1 MGGCSTA
8 ATGEAAANA
17 VSGGSSGVRWKKNLP
32 ENNEWGK
39 VWEAQI
45 ARHIAGIPVF
55 EGGGRSFMV
64 AFDMVS
70 RRPRWASVARVVPIQ
85 SFATPRGVGWV
96 GVGVCPVPARQQ
108 NYKCRPSL
116 VLLFFQDFWWRATT
130 DHCEVL

>member
-1 MGGCSTA
+1 MFVG
-8 ATGEAAANA
+8 
-17 VSGGSSGVRWKKNLP
+17 KKNLP
-32 ENNEWGK
+32 EKNEWGK

-85 SFATPRGVGWV
+85 SFATLRGVGWV
-96 GVGVCPVPARQQ
+96 GVCTAMCMYRYRVG
-108 NYKCRPSL
+108 NTTTNCRITPSL
-116 VLLFFQDFWWRATT
+116 VLLFFQDFW
-130 DHCEVL
+130 